1 MAAATEWDPY
11 AVLDVA
17 RTATAEEIRAAY
29 LSLAARYHPDQHH
42 GNPLEELASAR
53 MAEIN
58 RAYELLSDPRRRAAF
73 DAGGA
78 PPRADRAA
86 AERAM
91 GRRFIKVAALLLVV
105 PLVLRTGAV
114 IVRALTLALRAM
126 FEALGAIR
134 GPRLAAIAGI
144 VGVAVLVIAIRR
156 RRRS

>member
-1 MAAATEWDPY
+1 MPGPEPDPY
-11 AVLDVA
+11 SVLQIT
-17 RTATAEEIRAAY
+17 RSATKKEIRAAY
-29 LSLAARYHPDQHH
+29 RALVDRYHPDRHQ
-42 GNPLEELASAR
+42 GNPLEELAAAR
-53 MAEIN
+53 MVEIN
-58 RAYELLSDPRRRAAF
+58 RAYELLSDPARRAAF
-73 DAGGA
+73 DAGGP

-114 IVRALTLALRAM
+114 IVRALTLLVRAM

>member
-1 MAAATEWDPY
+1 MPGPEPDPY
-11 AVLDVA
+11 SVLQIP
-17 RTATAEEIRAAY
+17 RSATRKDIRAAY
-29 LSLAARYHPDQHH
+29 RALVARYHPDRHQ
-42 GNPLEELASAR
+42 GNPLEELAAAR
-53 MAEIN
+53 MVEIN